1 MQLKHLIEPVL
12 NQLSQL
18 LSLLTEEEYTTK
30 STLLNG
36 STIGGHTRHIIELY
50 QCLLNGYTTG
60 KVNYEKRKRDL
71 AIETNNKIAIE
82 LLTGIINA
90 INKENKHLQLE
101 GSFTT
106 STNEEMDVS
115 TNYYRE
121 VIYNLEHT
129 IHHMAL
135 IRVGINELG
144 NIDLPID
151 FGVAPSTI
159 KYKQL
164 CVQ

>member
-36 STIGGHTRHIIELY
+36 STVGGHTRHIIELY

-82 LLTGIINA
+82 LLAGIINA

-101 GSFTT
+101 
-106 STNEEMDVS
+106 
-115 TNYYRE
+115 
-121 VIYNLEHT
+121 
-129 IHHMAL
+129 
-135 IRVGINELG
+135 
-144 NIDLPID
+144 
-151 FGVAPSTI
+151 
-159 KYKQL
+159 
-164 CVQ
+164 VQTKKWMLVQIIIEK

>member
-36 STIGGHTRHIIELY
+36 STVGGHTRHIIELY

-82 LLTGIINA
+82 LLAGIINA

-144 NIDLPID
+144 NIDLPKD

>member
-12 NQLSQL
+12 NRLSQL
-18 LSLLTEEEYTTK
+18 LSLLTEEEYNTK

-71 AIETNNKIAIE
+71 TIETNNKIAIE
-82 LLTGIINA
+82 LLAGIINA

-144 NIDLPID
+144 NIDLPKD

>member
-12 NQLSQL
+12 NQLGQL
-18 LSLLTEEEYTTK
+18 LSLLTEQEYTTK

-82 LLTGIINA
+82 LLAGIINA

-144 NIDLPID
+144 NIDLPKD